1 MNKPNRLESIA
12 LLALLLALAGCTTD
26 GSVDDADSAP
36 VQLEIQIQENPPVEA
51 QQDPNFGCLFE
62 VREWT
67 ATAFNIPKNAEAI
80 TEPFNDIVLQD
91 VSILY
96 IWDPPDPAGFAP
108 PIPRVVPLTGTV
120 PVGGSVS
127 FSYTPIFLDDVSS
140 SLEGRTAALS
150 MTFRARTVAGE
161 SITLVTGDTLS
172 VNACVTPPDP
182 GGAGP

>member
-1 MNKPNRLESIA
+1 MNKRNRLEWIPV
-12 LLALLLALAGCTTD
+12 LALLLLAMAGCTTD
-26 GSVDDADSAP
+26 GSVDDADGAP
-36 VQLEIQIQENPPVEA
+36 VQLEIQIQDNPPVEA
-51 QQDPNFGCLFE
+51 QEDPNFGCLFE

-67 ATAFNIPKNAEAI
+67 ATAFNIPKNAEAG

-96 IWDPPDPAGFAP
+96 TWDPPDPAGWAP

-120 PVGGSVS
+120 PVGASIA

-140 SLEGRTAALS
+140 ALEGRTAALS

-161 SITLVTGDTLS
+161 SITLTTGDTLS
-172 VNACVTPPDP
+172 VNACSSPPPDP
-182 GGAGP
+182 VP